1 MPAVQVIPMA
11 RYQSGSML
19 LQVSPES
26 PPPPPPERGQQILSS
41 WLENMNKLDGL
52 INRLQGLVSSAPPQH
67 RAQLLNKV
75 AALRAAFKRQ
85 QERFIEFLK
94 LSEEYADKY
103 LLDISPEI
111 EQQSTTLDNLKERLE
126 AANKLHGEAVELQ
139 TFYDSGTVASMKDF
153 RAPTG
158 LPRPLPEDNA
168 LFNEVDSVVAEIR
181 RFYEEL
187 NKFWTEEIHC
197 VVEALR
203 KKGRTDPKD
212 LERWN
217 NFHSGLKQ
225 TVESW
230 KNRPP
235 NGDAETLRSNN
246 TCSSTGVDLG
256 AIASS
261 LSPTIGSLEEALERM
276 SSSTSLKHSQLGR
289 PLFQRV
295 YVSFAANSGLCLSF
309 LQHCTV
315 YGEKMFAWCHF
326 SVALLASPLGVPS
339 NLRERITGLRSEVTD
354 VSTENAASAQ
364 GAQGPWTFKNTYNK
378 ALTLE
383 QKTTSGLIQ
392 GLNDLLENLSSWA
405 AITDG
410 PSDDAL
416 PDAVTLEQLIEV
428 KWAWEK
434 ARDSARAALETLTS
448 EPAQR
453 VTSTRIRRRSALKL
467 WMKSLVC
474 F

>member
-230 KNRPP
+230 KVYFPP
-235 NGDAETLRSNN
+235 FNMYSATDPSTVFRIGHQTVTLKPY
-246 TCSSTGVDLG
+246 
-256 AIASS
+256 AA
-261 LSPTIGSLEEALERM
+261 TI
-276 SSSTSLKHSQLGR
+276 H
-289 PLFQRV
+289 
-295 YVSFAANSGLCLSF
+295 
-309 LQHCTV
+309 
-315 YGEKMFAWCHF
+315 
-326 SVALLASPLGVPS
+326 ALLQEL
-339 NLRERITGLRSEVTD
+339 
-354 VSTENAASAQ
+354 
-364 GAQGPWTFKNTYNK
+364 
-378 ALTLE
+378 
-383 QKTTSGLIQ
+383 TSG
-392 GLNDLLENLSSWA
+392 
-405 AITDG
+405 
-410 PSDDAL
+410 
-416 PDAVTLEQLIEV
+416 
-428 KWAWEK
+428 
-434 ARDSARAALETLTS
+434 R
-448 EPAQR
+448 
-453 VTSTRIRRRSALKL
+453 
-467 WMKSLVC
+467 
-474 F
+474 

>member
-1 MPAVQVIPMA
+1 
-11 RYQSGSML
+11 
-19 LQVSPES
+19 
-26 PPPPPPERGQQILSS
+26 
-41 WLENMNKLDGL
+41 
-52 INRLQGLVSSAPPQH
+52 
-67 RAQLLNKV
+67 
-75 AALRAAFKRQ
+75 
-85 QERFIEFLK
+85 
-94 LSEEYADKY
+94 
-103 LLDISPEI
+103 
-111 EQQSTTLDNLKERLE
+111 
-126 AANKLHGEAVELQ
+126 
-139 TFYDSGTVASMKDF
+139 
-153 RAPTG
+153 
-158 LPRPLPEDNA
+158 
-168 LFNEVDSVVAEIR
+168 VVAEIR

-230 KNRPP
+230 KVYFPP
-235 NGDAETLRSNN
+235 FNMYSATDPSTVFRIGHQTVTLKPYAATIHALLQFVDSP
-246 TCSSTGVDLG
+246 STLSPFLIDCVQGVDLG

-364 GAQGPWTFKNTYNK
+364 GAQG
-378 ALTLE
+378 
-383 QKTTSGLIQ
+383 
-392 GLNDLLENLSSWA
+392 LSSYRSMPMSPIA
-405 AITDG
+405 DRCGHFYLLLRAMDIQKYLQQ
-410 PSDDAL
+410 S
-416 PDAVTLEQLIEV
+416 PDLRTEDHFWVDPRIERP
-428 KWAWEK
+428 
-434 ARDSARAALETLTS
+434 ARE
-448 EPAQR
+448 
-453 VTSTRIRRRSALKL
+453 
-467 WMKSLVC
+467 SL
-474 F
+474 FLGRNHGWPFR